1 MSNLYLVDR
10 PFAATALEF
19 AAEDANSLVVLL
31 QDGVYADA
39 SKLEAA
45 GHAVYAIARDAQRRG
60 LAARLSPA
68 IHQIGFDQL
77 VDLIVAN
84 KVINFA

>member
-10 PFAATALEF
+10 PFAATALEL
-19 AAEDANSLVVLL
+19 AGDDPDAVVVLI
-31 QDGVYADA
+31 QDGVYADV
-39 SKLEAA
+39 SKLKAT
-45 GHAVYAIARDAQRRG
+45 GRAVYAIARDAERRG

-68 IHQIGFDQL
+68 IRQIGFDQL
-77 VDLIVAN
+77 VDLIVDN